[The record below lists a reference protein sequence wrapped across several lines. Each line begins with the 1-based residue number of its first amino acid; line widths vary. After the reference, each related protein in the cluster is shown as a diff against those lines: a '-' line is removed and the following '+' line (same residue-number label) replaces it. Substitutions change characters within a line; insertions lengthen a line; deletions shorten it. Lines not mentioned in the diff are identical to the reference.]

1 MGAETEFGADIKWQ
15 GKAPTK
21 KDTSQHKEPTED
33 EDEDDGS
40 GKPDDE
46 RVEETT
52 QRLAKL
58 KLAPE
63 VKTKGISEDAT
74 GEPEV
79 SASKK
84 PSSKSDS
91 KGAKKKGGRR
101 KKIEEEEKEDEGK
114 EDIPT
119 ASQKEDK
126 TPDDDDDD
134 DDDGG
139 GEGTEVAEEDQPSK
153 GGAKGARKEEK
164 KRKKEEKLKRY
175 REEMDSTQF
184 SVSQREVKITD
195 ALQEGAQD
203 IKIENFSISARG
215 KELFVNAS
223 LHITAKRRYGLVG
236 PNGMG
241 KTTLLKHIAER
252 QLTIPPNID
261 VLLCEQ
267 EVEASERSAIDVVLS
282 ADKKRLALL
291 EEEKALLAS
300 ADANTERLQQV
311 YTELKAIGADAA
323 EPKAR
328 RILAGLGFTAEMQGR
343 ATCKFSG
350 GWRMRVSLARALFLE
365 PTLLMLDE
373 PTNHLD
379 LNAVIWLDSYLQSW
393 KKTLLIVSHDQNFLN
408 NVCTDIIHLDNQ
420 KLYYYRGNYNDF
432 KKMYKQKLK
441 ELEKAYD
448 QQEKQLKS
456 LKGHGQSRRKAED
469 TVKDS
474 VAKKSAAKGV
484 KVEEESDTPKELM
497 QKPREYT
504 VKFSFPNPTPLN
516 PPILGAYD
524 MSFGYEGQPLLLK
537 KTDFGIDMQS
547 RVAIVGP
554 NGVGKSTFLNLLLGK
569 LEPVKGE
576 IRRNLRLRIGVY
588 NQHAADQLVLS
599 ETAVEYLM
607 RCFNTN
613 YQDTRKILGRY
624 GLPGHAHTI
633 KMQDLSGGQKARV
646 VFAELSLKAPDVLCG
661 GILRGGRRV
670 RDCPLK
676 APDVL
681 ILDEPTNNLD
691 IESIDAL
698 SEAINDFTGA
708 VILVSHDARLI
719 QETNCTLWVI
729 ENNNIAEIDGD
740 FEDYR
745 KEVLQSL
752 GETITEH

>member
-1 MGAETEFGADIKWQ
+1 MAGGKKKKGARGEEGGGRNQ
-15 GKAPTK
+15 KAPTK

-134 DDDGG
+134 DGG
-139 GEGTEVAEEDQPSK
+139 GGDDVSTKDMINDATTEGTEVAEEDQPSK

-164 KRKKEEKLKRY
+164 KRKKEYTVAPGRLKISLY
-175 REEMDSTQF
+175 LRE
-184 SVSQREVKITD
+184 
-195 ALQEGAQD
+195 
-203 IKIENFSISARG
+203 ARSC
-215 KELFVNAS
+215 LSMRPCTS
-223 LHITAKRRYGLVG
+223 LRRGDMGLLA
-236 PNGMG
+236 PM
-241 KTTLLKHIAER
+241 
-252 QLTIPPNID
+252 
-261 VLLCEQ
+261 
-267 EVEASERSAIDVVLS
+267 DVVLS

-311 YTELKAIGADAA
+311 YAELKAIGADAA

-484 KVEEESDTPKELM
+484 KV
-497 QKPREYT
+497 
-504 VKFSFPNPTPLN
+504 
-516 PPILGAYD
+516 
-524 MSFGYEGQPLLLK
+524 
-537 KTDFGIDMQS
+537 
-547 RVAIVGP
+547 
-554 NGVGKSTFLNLLLGK
+554 
-569 LEPVKGE
+569 KGE

-607 RCFNTN
+607 HHSRFDVITPLMVKHMSGVGGRGGGCSTPT
-613 YQDTRKILGRY
+613 TRTPGKILGRY
-624 GLPGHAHTI
+624 GLPGHAPHH
-633 KMQDLSGGQKARV
+633 QNAGPLWGPKARV
-646 VFAELSLKAPDVLCG
+646 VFAELSLKAPDVLIWG
-661 GILRGGRRV
+661 VGRRV
-670 RDCPLK
+670 RDGRK
-676 APDVL
+676 EAVSSWVSD
-681 ILDEPTNNLD
+681 DEPTNNLD

>member
-1 MGAETEFGADIKWQ
+1 MAGGKKKKGARGEEGAGRGQ
-15 GKAPTK
+15 KAPSK

-40 GKPDDE
+40 MKPDE
-46 RVEETT
+46 ETQGESVVEEMT
-52 QRLAKL
+52 QRLTKV
-58 KLAPE
+58 KLAPSPE
-63 VKTKGISEDAT
+63 VKTKGISEGT
-74 GEPEV
+74 TEEPEA

-84 PSSKSDS
+84 SSSKGDS

-101 KKIEEEEKEDEGK
+101 KKMEEVETEDGQEDGGNS
-114 EDIPT
+114 DIPDV
-119 ASQKEDK
+119 SQKGD
-126 TPDDDDDD
+126 TAPDDDDDVSTKD
-134 DDDGG
+134 MVNDATT
-139 GEGTEVAEEDQPSK
+139 EEVADEDQPSK
-153 GGAKGARKEEK
+153 GGAKGARKEGK
-164 KRKKEEKLKRY
+164 KRKKEEKLRRY
-175 REEMDSTQF
+175 LEEMDSTQF
-184 SVSQREVKITD
+184 SVSQREVKTTD

-241 KTTLLKHIAER
+241 KTTLLKHIAEK

-267 EVEASERSAIDVVLS
+267 EVEASDRSAIDVVLS
-282 ADKKRLALL
+282 ADKRRLALL
-291 EEEKALLAS
+291 EEEKTLLAS
-300 ADANTERLQQV
+300 ADANTERLQKV

-441 ELEKAYD
+441 EMEKAYE

-456 LKGHGQSRRKAED
+456 LKGYGQSRRKAED

-474 VAKKSAAKGV
+474 VARKSAAKGV
-484 KVEEESDTPKELM
+484 KVEEENEIPKELM

-516 PPILGAYD
+516 PPILGAYE
-524 MSFGYEGQPLLLK
+524 MSFGYERQPLLLK
-537 KTDFGIDMQS
+537 DADFGIDMQS

-599 ETAVEYLM
+599 ESAVEYLM

-646 VFAELSLKAPDVLCG
+646 VFAELSLKAPDVL
-661 GILRGGRRV
+661 
-670 RDCPLK
+670 
-676 APDVL
+676 

-719 QETNCTLWVI
+719 QETNCNLWVI